1 MEIIKKYWWCFI
13 IALIVVPIVL
23 NFILLIP
30 AFTPIVGDNQT
41 WLSFIGTLIGALA
54 SFAMIFF
61 TAKTL
66 EQNKNQLEELKRQWE
81 EDHRPHLYGRIVA
94 YKHFYFYQIYNA
106 GSMDA
111 YNVSLK
117 INSDFES
124 QIPEDYKYIFKEM
137 QDFPFFIQSGKP
149 KNFILGKCS
158 DIDKNWKDMDF
169 NIEVSGTY
177 NNIFSFHNV
186 IPIKEFVNK
195 HHAVILSPIEDAL
208 ETIALGLVKPNT
220 IPKQKDIQYSVES
233 IAKSLETLV
242 NNLSKDGTEQDK

>member
-13 IALIVVPIVL
+13 IALLVVPISL

-30 AFTPIVGDNQT
+30 AFTPIVGDSQT
-41 WLSFIGTLIGALA
+41 WLSFIGSLIGALA

-66 EQNKNQLEELKRQWE
+66 EQNNQQLNEMRRQWE
-81 EDHRPHLYGRIVA
+81 EDHRPHLYGRIAA
-94 YKHFYFYQIYNA
+94 YKHMYFYQIYNA
-106 GSMDA
+106 GSIDA

-117 INSDFES
+117 INNEFSN
-124 QIPEDYKYIFKEM
+124 QIPEEFKYIFKEM
-137 QDFPFFIQSGKP
+137 QDFPFFIQSGKS

-158 DIDKNWKDMDF
+158 DIDNDWKDKDF
-169 NIEVSGTY
+169 NIEVFGTY
-177 NNIFSFHNV
+177 NNHFEYHNT

-195 HHAVILSPIEDAL
+195 HHAVILTPTEDAL

-220 IPKQKDIQYSVES
+220 LPKHKDIQFSIES
-233 IAKSLETLV
+233 IAKSLEIIV
-242 NNLSKDGTEQDK
+242 KNMSNGTEQDK

>member
-220 IPKQKDIQYSVES
+220 IPKHKDIQYSVES